1 MNKRRKAFD
10 EMFGCSIDI
19 SKDETGEYSHP
30 TTRLCYSFFVV
41 GLDQQQKRIDELEK
55 HLDEIFDQKW
65 EEWKTTADMHS
76 QGFADGIEYA
86 QQQIREI
93 LK

>member
-1 MNKRRKAFD
+1 MNTTFKDAQNQAKQLKNAKRGGYTPTIA
-10 EMFGCSIDI
+10 
-19 SKDETGEYSHP
+19 KDVNKH
-30 TTRLCYSFFVV
+30 LK
-41 GLDQQQKRIDELEK
+41 QKLVKVEK

-65 EEWKTTADMHS
+65 DEWKTTADMHS

-86 QQQIREI
+86 QQQLREL

>member
-1 MNKRRKAFD
+1 MNT
-10 EMFGCSIDI
+10 I
-19 SKDETGEYSHP
+19 SKADQNRAKQIKNAKRGGYTP
-30 TTRLCYSFFVV
+30 TIAKDVHKHIK
-41 GLDQQQKRIDELEK
+41 QKLVKVEK

-65 EEWKTTADMHS
+65 DEWKTTADMHS

-86 QQQIREI
+86 QQQIREL